1 MADILSQDEV
11 DLLLSAVS
19 EGDVDA
25 APEGQKEVQ
34 QKASVYDFRRP
45 NRVSKE
51 QYRGLQGLFEAYA
64 REVGIALPGY
74 LRTATRVDLTAID
87 QLTYDEFMLSVS
99 RPTSLTVISMEP
111 FNGTLVMELS
121 PSLVFPIVDRLLG
134 GPGALLE
141 ELRNLTEI
149 EQRIVQKIV
158 YLALNCWERSWSHVT
173 ELKFKIV
180 AQESDP
186 LLCQIVP
193 GSEMVIL
200 VAFEIHLGEVAGTMN
215 MCIPLVNFGPLLE
228 KLSAQLSYSTRLS
241 REAAA
246 INRALIERVLM
257 RTTLPVTAYL
267 GGSKLS
273 VRDLL
278 SLRKGDIL
286 QLDNLVSGY
295 AAVNA
300 GDKKKFYAKP
310 GRVGDKSAVQIVS
323 CIE

>member
-11 DLLLSAVS
+11 DLLLNAVS
-19 EGDVDA
+19 EGEVSA
-25 APEGQKEVQ
+25 VPEGQKEVQ
-34 QKASVYDFRRP
+34 QKASAYDFRRP

-51 QYRGLQGLFEAYA
+51 QYRGLQGLFEAFA
-64 REVGIALPGY
+64 RELGIAFPGY
-74 LRTATRVDLTAID
+74 LRTVTRVDLTAID

-99 RPTSLTVISMEP
+99 RPTSLTVVSMEP
-111 FNGTLVMELS
+111 FSGTLVIELS

-134 GPGALLE
+134 GPGSILE
-141 ELRNLTEI
+141 EPRNLTEI
-149 EQRIVQKIV
+149 EQRIVQKII
-158 YLALNCWERSWSHVT
+158 YLSLGCWERSWTHVA
-173 ELKFKIV
+173 ELKLKIV

-200 VAFEIHLGEVAGTMN
+200 VAFEIHLGEVTGTMN
-215 MCIPLVNFGPLLE
+215 LCIPLVNFGSLLD

-241 REAAA
+241 KADAA
-246 INRALIERVLM
+246 RTRTLIERVLM
-257 RTTLPVTAYL
+257 RTPLLVTAYL

-273 VRDLL
+273 VRELL
-278 SLRKGDIL
+278 SLQEGDIL

-295 AAVNA
+295 ASVNA
-300 GDKKKFYAKP
+300 GNRKKFYAKP